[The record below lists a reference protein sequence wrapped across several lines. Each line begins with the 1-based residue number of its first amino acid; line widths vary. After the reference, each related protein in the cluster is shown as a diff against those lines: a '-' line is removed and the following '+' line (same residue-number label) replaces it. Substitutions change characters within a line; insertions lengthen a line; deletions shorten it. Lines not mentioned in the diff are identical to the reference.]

1 MVTKILSTSVFVAA
15 SYLAHAS
22 LSNFPELKTYLS
34 EHQDS
39 MKAHRQFQF
48 FALYQRSYQFD
59 PGFDTDGDCIYGR
72 NFECYPEESYCMGF
86 VLHRRP
92 SANKQINRTLYLI
105 TETTEGYEKANAYT
119 PSQISVKTLPLQYI
133 FLAAEYDNCDIV
145 RVPHMSNGCEVWVQ
159 LDKINEVSSLCLF
172 IYDLLCGPEKYITYD
187 PEACRNVTVT

>member
-119 PSQISVKTLPLQYI
+119 PSQIS
-133 FLAAEYDNCDIV
+133 
-145 RVPHMSNGCEVWVQ
+145 GCEVWVQ